1 MYKCPKMLSAV
12 RMLPNVAKKMLI
24 LLSSKNCLLN
34 QLHYISML
42 QYIQYNTTQM
52 SCGWSSPD
60 ITAGKGFE
68 MGRLEVDNKLNFCTR
83 LLFFVLLYYSTYSI
97 LIFISIYILILL
109 LVCIYT
115 VHIPLNISTVYIVYI
130 YICTYS
136 AL

>member
-1 MYKCPKMLSAV
+1 MLSAV

-42 QYIQYNTTQM
+42 QYIQYNTTRM
-52 SCGWSSPD
+52 SCAWSSPD
-60 ITAGKGFE
+60 STGGKGLE

-97 LIFISIYILILL
+97 FIFISIYILILL